1 MASFSSRS
9 DFQLRIVGCES
20 SSQKQT
26 VVVFGASLI
35 SITPTAAAPLGI
47 TPTSSTI
54 LLNID
59 DENKA
64 WREGPTM
71 NQHRLFAAVAVCN
84 HALYA
89 IGGVTNIT
97 NNDSKPL
104 GTIERISVQDF
115 LCPSG
120 AVNHEKKWTTLDC
133 RLSSPRTCTAAVVGE
148 RFIVVVGGDSL
159 SSVDILD
166 TSCESHCIVLSG
178 PPLNVPRVGFGMA
191 VLGQTVYVV
200 GGKGKEQHRLGFVEY
215 LEFDD
220 WLKEA
225 TESGQSLNP
234 LTMSWKV
241 HKDLVLATPR
251 SNHAVVALGSCLI
264 VLGGDE
270 NGGADEVRC
279 SVEVLDTHRNL
290 VCKLPDKKSFVRNAV
305 ALSTGIAVIADPNFP
320 QFNGTLSVVDKN
332 SACFAR
338 LMTLG
343 GKASIKPQSHV

>member
-64 WREGPTM
+64 WSEGPTM
-71 NQHRLFAAVAVCN
+71 NQHRLFAAVVVCN

-89 IGGVTNIT
+89 IGGVTNIS
-97 NNDSKPL
+97 NNDSKTL
-104 GTIERISVQDF
+104 DTIERISVEDF

-148 RFIVVVGGDSL
+148 RFIVVVGVDSL
-159 SSVDILD
+159 SSVEILD
-166 TSCESHCIVLSG
+166 TSCGSQCIVLSG
-178 PPLNVPRVGFGMA
+178 PPLNFDRFNFGMA

-200 GGKGKEQHRLGFVEY
+200 GGKAEEHDLGSVEY

-220 WLKEA
+220 WLKEGPQ
-225 TESGQSLNP
+225 SGQSLSTYTN
-234 LTMSWKV
+234 SWKV

-251 SNHAVVALGSCLI
+251 SNYSVVALGSCLI
-264 VLGGDE
+264 VVGGDE
-270 NGGADEVRC
+270 YEGADEVR

-290 VCKLPDKKSFVRNAV
+290 VCKLPDKKSFRNAV
-305 ALSTGIAVIADPNFP
+305 ALSTGIAVISDPNFP
-320 QFNGTLSVVDKN
+320 RFSGTLSVVDKN

-338 LMTLG
+338 LMTLS
-343 GKASIKPQSHV
+343 GKVSIKPQSHV